1 VSKFLFVLTRGTE
14 DPSRACRCMQL
25 ASIAQQGG
33 HETHVFLT
41 DDAVYFGKS
50 GMCDNVVAPTGDEMM
65 SHMEQLVQAKVPFY
79 V

>member
-1 VSKFLFVLTRGTE
+1 MAKFLFVLSRGTE

-25 ASIAQQGG
+25 ASFAQQAG
-33 HETHVFLT
+33 HEVHVFLT
-41 DDAVYFGKS
+41 DDAVYFGKQ

-65 SHMEQLVQAKVPFY
+65 AHVGQLVEAKVPFY